1 MNDRSYDPANHAFAY
16 SLSIQTTTGWSTQ
29 NVSGALSDPTKDNR
43 WFTGGQIFP
52 NFPYPTTFIGDY
64 TEIAVS
70 GTTVRSYWTDLRND
84 TTFAGRTGHDEQLME
99 ARTDF

>member
-1 MNDRSYDPANHAFAY
+1 MNDRSYDPANNAYAY
-16 SLSIQTTTGWSTQ
+16 SLSIQTATGWSTQ
-29 NVSGALSDPTKDNR
+29 NVSGALSDPTKNNR

-70 GTTVRSYWTDLRND
+70 GTTVRSFWTDLRND
-84 TTFAGRTGHDEQLME
+84 TTIFGRTGHDEQLME